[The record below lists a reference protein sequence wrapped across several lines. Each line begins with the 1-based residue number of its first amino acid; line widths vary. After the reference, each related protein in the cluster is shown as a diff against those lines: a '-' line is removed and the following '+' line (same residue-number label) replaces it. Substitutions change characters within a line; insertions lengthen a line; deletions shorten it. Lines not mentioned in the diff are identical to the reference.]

1 MCLSTRVMSF
11 VVMLGLLA
19 VLPVTGQ
26 THRASVRGV
35 VLDPT
40 GAAVPQVG
48 LRVTNE
54 ATADLRTVTTEPD
67 GRFAVV
73 ALPPGGYRIEVERTN
88 YKKYVSRTDLQ
99 VNQELWLEVR
109 LELGNVTEEVVV
121 TAPVVPLETESAALG
136 TVIDGRQ
143 LSNLPLDGRNFLELS
158 LLAPGAA
165 PAPEGSASSLRGDF
179 ALTIN
184 GGREDAHSFLL
195 DGVYNMDP
203 KLNTPGVRPPVDAI
217 QEFEVLTSTYDAS
230 FGRNAAGQINVVT
243 KSGANTLHGTLYG
256 FLRTRAMDARNYFAP
271 AGEPAPTYN
280 RGQFGGSVGGP
291 IARDRTFFFADYEH
305 TRQREGLTQITN
317 VPTLAE
323 RNGDFSA
330 SFLPPPVIPG
340 TTTPFPGD
348 IIPPAFIHPVGQ
360 AIAALYPQP
369 NRSTPGANLVSSPTL
384 KDEVDHFDVRI
395 DHKLGES
402 SSLMTRYSFNDR
414 RFFEPFASAVSVPG
428 YGTDVP
434 RRGQNLALGF
444 THAFG
449 PALVNEFRVGYVRV
463 AIGVFHENQGTSV
476 NQQVGL
482 PELSSNP
489 RDFGL
494 SQIAVT
500 GFSPLGDEFTTP
512 QESTSDTVEVT
523 DSLTWARGAHMVKLG
538 GDVRHIRQGAYR
550 DVLSRGRLSF
560 LGAFTFNPLADLL
573 LGLPTFTGGAV
584 LDNPQRLGAWAWSG
598 FAQDQWRLRSNLTV
612 TLGLRYEYVGPA
624 VDAGDRANLYDP
636 AIGQL
641 LPVGT
646 AGMPRGGYAPDRNN
660 WAPRVGLAWTPD
672 ADAKTAVRAG
682 YGIYYNQGALA
693 TGEGLYF
700 NAPYFDFNLY
710 FPNALLP
717 PLTLSD
723 PFAPSNQVPFPS
735 ATAFQ
740 RDLQTGWLEQWSVSL
755 QRQLG
760 RARGVE
766 IAYVGS
772 RGHQL
777 IAARDINQP
786 APMPTPPGVP
796 NLRPNPLFQD
806 VTFIESRGSSRYD
819 AFQLKFQQRFD
830 GGLSLLSVYTLGK
843 STDDASAFF
852 ASTGD
857 ANFPQDSNNPQAE
870 RARSSFDVRH
880 RFSLSFGWQLPF
892 GPGRR
897 WASGDGIWSSMV
909 ADTELQGIIT
919 LQSGR
924 PFTVALLSDVDNSNT
939 GFSSLGFG
947 SNDRPDVT
955 GQPSLDEPSPDRW
968 FNTAAFTLPPFGSF
982 GNAPRNLLDGP
993 GYQNVNL
1000 ALLKHVNLSEQARL
1014 QIRIEAF
1021 NLFNRVNFNLPDA
1034 FFGSPTFGR
1043 VTSADSPRRCQFGLR
1058 LIF

>member
-1 MCLSTRVMSF
+1 
-11 VVMLGLLA
+11 
-19 VLPVTGQ
+19 
-26 THRASVRGV
+26 VRGV
-35 VLDPT
+35 VLDPA
-40 GAAVPQVG
+40 GATVPNVA
-48 LRVTNE
+48 LRITNE
-54 ATADLRTVTTEPD
+54 STGDMRTAAAEAD

-73 ALPPGGYRIEVERTN
+73 ALPPGPYRIEVERTS

-109 LELGNVTEEVVV
+109 LELGSVTEEVVV
-121 TAPVVPLETESAALG
+121 IAPVVPLEQESPALG
-136 TVIDGRQ
+136 TVIDSRQ
-143 LSNLPLDGRNFLELS
+143 VASLPLDGRNFLELS

-179 ALTIN
+179 ALTVN
-184 GGREDAHSFLL
+184 GSREDAQSFLL

-256 FLRTRAMDARNYFAP
+256 FFRTRALDARNYFAP
-271 AGEPAPTYN
+271 ANEPAPDYS
-280 RGQFGGSVGGP
+280 RSQIGASIGGP
-291 IARDRTFFFADYEH
+291 ILRDRTFFFADYEH
-305 TRQREGLTQITN
+305 TRQREGLTQISN

-323 RNGDFSA
+323 RNGDFSQTFDSQGNLVRIA
-330 SFLPPPVIPG
+330 DPSAFPNPCNDADQTGCFPDNRIP
-340 TTTPFPGD
+340 D
-348 IIPPAFIHPVGQ
+348 MFIHPVGQ
-360 AIAALYPQP
+360 AIAALYPEP
-369 NRSTPGANLVSSPTL
+369 NRSTPGANFVSSPTL
-384 KDEVDHFDVRI
+384 RDDVDHFDARL
-395 DHKLGES
+395 DHKLNDS
-402 SSLMTRYSFNDR
+402 SSLMARYSFGDR
-414 RFFEPFASAVSVPG
+414 RFFEPFASSVSVPG

-434 RRGQNLALGF
+434 RRGQNFAAGF
-444 THAFG
+444 TRAFS
-449 PALVNEFRVGYVRV
+449 PALVNELRLGYGRV
-463 AIGVFHENQGTSV
+463 AIGVFHENQGTSI

-494 SQIAVT
+494 SQVAVT

-512 QESTSDTVEVT
+512 QESTTDTVQLT
-523 DSLTWARGAHMVKLG
+523 DSLTWARGAHMFKLG
-538 GDVRHIRQGAYR
+538 GDVRHVWQGAYR
-550 DVLSRGRLSF
+550 DVQSRGLLNF
-560 LGAFTFNPLADLL
+560 LGAFTSNPLADLL

-584 LDNPQRLGAWAWSG
+584 LDNPQRLRTWAWSS

-624 VDAGDRANLYDP
+624 VDADNRANLYDP
-636 AIGQL
+636 ATGQL
-641 LPVGT
+641 VPVGT
-646 AGMPRGGYAPDRNN
+646 AGMPRGGYRPDRNN
-660 WAPRVGLAWTPD
+660 WAPRVGFAWTPD
-672 ADAKTAVRAG
+672 AAGQTVVRAG
-682 YGIYYNQGALA
+682 YGVYYNQGALA

-700 NAPYFDFNLY
+700 NSPYFDFSLY

-723 PFAPSNQVPFPS
+723 PFSTSNQVPFPS

-740 RDLQTGWLEQWSVSL
+740 RNLKTGWLDQWSVSI

-760 RARGVE
+760 HSRAVE

-772 RGHQL
+772 RGHGL

-786 APMPTPPGVP
+786 TPMPTPPGVP

-806 VTFIESRGSSRYD
+806 ITFIESRGSSRYD
-819 AFQLKFQQRFD
+819 ALQLKFQQRFD
-830 GGLSLLSVYTLGK
+830 RGLSLLSVYTLGK
-843 STDDASAFF
+843 SLDDASGFF

-857 ANFPQDSNNPQAE
+857 PNFPQDSNNPRAE

-897 WASGDGIWSSMV
+897 WASGGGVWSSIV
-909 ADTELQGIIT
+909 ADTELQGIVT

-924 PFTVALLSDVDNSNT
+924 PFTVALLPEVDNSNT
-939 GFSSLGFG
+939 GRSTLGFG
-947 SNDRPDVT
+947 ANDRPNVVGD
-955 GQPSLDEPSPDRW
+955 PSLDDPSPDRW
-968 FNTAAFTLPPFGSF
+968 FDTTAFSMPPFGTF
-982 GNAPRNLLDGP
+982 GSAPRNFLEGP

-1000 ALLKHVNLSEQARL
+1000 ALLKHVSLTEQTRL
-1014 QIRIEAF
+1014 QVRIEAF
-1021 NLFNRVNFNLPDA
+1021 NLFNHVNFNLPDA
-1034 FFGSPTFGR
+1034 FLGSPTFGR
-1043 VTSADSPRRCQFGLR
+1043 VTSADSPRRCQFGVR